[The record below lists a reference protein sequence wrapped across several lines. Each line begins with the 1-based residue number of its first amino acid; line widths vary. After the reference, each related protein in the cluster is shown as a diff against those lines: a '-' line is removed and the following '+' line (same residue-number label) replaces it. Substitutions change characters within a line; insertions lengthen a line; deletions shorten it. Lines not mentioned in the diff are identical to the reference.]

1 MRFAAARLPL
11 TERMQTVNEEIPLQ
25 LIREHCA
32 RAYKCDSGSSSSR
45 ESSDISEVELKEL

>member
-11 TERMQTVNEEIPLQ
+11 TERMQTVKEEIPLQ
-25 LIREHCA
+25 LIRDHCA

-45 ESSDISEVELKEL
+45 ESSDISEVELKQL